1 MDLVT
6 FLIAAAWLAILGVFF
21 WGVVSGWRTQLLSD
35 LPLPFFRLLEREGLT
50 VARAGALVGVAEL
63 ADAASRCTTCA
74 SRRACEA
81 GVLGGWLGRRPAGC
95 PNEQL
100 FERLGGPKTA

>member
-50 VARAGALVGVAEL
+50 VARAGALVGVTEL
-63 ADAASRCTTCA
+63 TDAANRCTTCA
-74 SRRACEA
+74 SRRACD
-81 GVLGGWLGRRPAGC
+81 LGGFRFTRPAGC